1 MKPHPEKKQNEIWLG
16 NYRIGG
22 LHPSTLIEQYL
33 KHLKTIRLGVQ
44 AYDIEGKELPQEIY
58 RPMFI
63 DKSEFA
69 EYDRIMTKISSRH
82 FNGKL

>member
-1 MKPHPEKKQNEIWLG
+1 MVRELPHRWFPSMHS
-16 NYRIGG
+16 YR
-22 LHPSTLIEQYL
+22 
-33 KHLKTIRLGVQ
+33 TISQ
-44 AYDIEGKELPQEIY
+44 AYDIEGKELPQGIY

-69 EYDRIMTKISSRH
+69 EYDRIMTKISSRY